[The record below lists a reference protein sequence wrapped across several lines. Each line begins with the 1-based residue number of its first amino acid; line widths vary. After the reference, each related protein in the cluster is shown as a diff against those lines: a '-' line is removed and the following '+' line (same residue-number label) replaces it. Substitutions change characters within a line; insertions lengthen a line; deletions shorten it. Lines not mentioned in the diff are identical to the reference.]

1 MANVKRNP
9 IALAAQQGGALAEF
23 AVVAPIIIV
32 LLFGILEFGV
42 AFYTKGLI
50 TNASRE
56 GARFGVV
63 FTTPRKTAAEIQSK
77 VNEYLVKAGFPQTA
91 ATSVTGAGGATGS
104 LLTVN
109 VSYPYSFQVLPHFVQ
124 GFTGSITLQAVTA
137 MRME

>member
-1 MANVKRNP
+1 
-9 IALAAQQGGALAEF
+9 LAEF
-23 AVVAPIIIV
+23 AVAAPIIIV

-63 FTTPRKTAAEIQSK
+63 FTTPRKTGAQIQSK
-77 VNEYLVKAGFPQTA
+77 VNEFLVKAGFTQTT

-109 VSYPYSFQVLPHFVQ
+109 VSYPYNFQVLPHFVQ
-124 GFTGSITLQAVTA
+124 GFTGSITLRAVTA